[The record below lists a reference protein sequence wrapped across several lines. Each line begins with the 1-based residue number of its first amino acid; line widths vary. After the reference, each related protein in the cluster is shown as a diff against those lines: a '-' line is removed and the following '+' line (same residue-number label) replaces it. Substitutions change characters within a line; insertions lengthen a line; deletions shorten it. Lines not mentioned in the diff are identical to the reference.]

1 MRCLCHEAG
10 KQLNVFE
17 KEDRHSGAEVTGV
30 PASQQGFVGPWGTGA
45 ASSDCPGGADTGKAN
60 NPWGRQCPVR
70 AKLLP

>member
-17 KEDRHSGAEVTGV
+17 KEDRHSGAEVCRHLSKASWGPGV
-30 PASQQGFVGPWGTGA
+30 RVLPPLTVQEVLILERPIA
-45 ASSDCPGGADTGKAN
+45 
-60 NPWGRQCPVR
+60 PWGRQCPVR